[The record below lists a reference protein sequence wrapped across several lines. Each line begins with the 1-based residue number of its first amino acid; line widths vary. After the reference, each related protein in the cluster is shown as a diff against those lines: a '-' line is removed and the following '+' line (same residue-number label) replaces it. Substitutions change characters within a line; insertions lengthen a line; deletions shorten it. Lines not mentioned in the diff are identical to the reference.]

1 MPGILWLASY
11 PKSGNTWMRVFLAN
25 LILAGDEPLALP
37 RINEVCPS
45 EPNEIWFK
53 PFSKKPVHELSRERL
68 AALRTKAQD
77 RAVSLN
83 KHVIP
88 MKTHSYLGEDFGH
101 PIISMAATKAAI
113 YIIRDPRDVVIS
125 AADHYG
131 ISIDETIRLM
141 NDPEARGRG
150 IPGQIVYERIGS
162 WSVHVDSWT
171 KWRHP
176 GILVAR
182 YEDLL
187 ADPLDQFTR
196 VAKHVGIPAS
206 PEQIERAVTFASFKA
221 LQKQEAESGFA
232 ERSEHSQRFFRSGR
246 SGGWR
251 DKLTAQQVRQ
261 IELDHG
267 VQMNRFGY
275 H

>member
-25 LILAGDEPLALP
+25 LILGEKEPLPFP

-45 EPNEIWFK
+45 EPNEIWFR
-53 PFSKKPVHELSRERL
+53 PLTKKPVHKLSRQKL
-68 AALRTKAQD
+68 AALRTKAQE

-88 MKTHSYLGEDFGH
+88 MKTHSFLGEDFGH
-101 PIISMAATKAAI
+101 PIISMAATKAAV
-113 YIIRDPRDVVIS
+113 YIIRDPRDVAIS

-131 ISIDETIRLM
+131 LSIDETITLM
-141 NDPEARGRG
+141 SDPAARGQG
-150 IPGQIVYERIGS
+150 IPGEIVYERIGS

-171 KWRHP
+171 KWGHP
-176 GILVAR
+176 GIYVTR

-196 VAKHVGIPAS
+196 VAKHIGVSAGQEAIK
-206 PEQIERAVTFASFKA
+206 RAADFASFKA
-221 LQKQEAESGFA
+221 LQKQEADSGFS
-232 ERSEHSQRFFRSGR
+232 ERSVHSQRFFRSGR

-251 DKLTAQQVRQ
+251 EKLTAQQVRR

-267 VQMNRFGY
+267 VQMKRFAY
-275 H
+275 L